1 MAPRC
6 GGLPS
11 SDSRTS
17 LAACKN
23 GLMISARIEH
33 LLSGSEELIQ
43 CTEHTVGLER
53 LQNEVLRPGSQRLH
67 HDGLLAHGGDH
78 GHACGW
84 VELADLLERL
94 EAVHLGHGDVHQ

>member
-23 GLMISARIEH
+23 GLMISARIGH
-33 LLSGSEELIQ
+33 LLSGSQELVQ
-43 CTEHTVGLER
+43 RAEHTVGLKR
-53 LQNEVLRPGSQRLH
+53 LQNEVLRPGSESLH
-67 HDGLLAHGGDH
+67 HDRLLAHSGDH
-78 GHACGW
+78 GHPCGW

-94 EAVHLGHGDVHQ
+94 EAVHLRHGDVH